1 MFVSALSIHH
11 LFGAVRRSEAGTDS
25 NEAVARGATV
35 VKQWSDGDEAVEG
48 GGTATLHRGVK
59 ESRG

>member
-25 NEAVARGATV
+25 NEAVVCGATV

-48 GGTATLHRGVK
+48 GGTATLHTGVK
-59 ESRG
+59 ESRR